1 MRHWSLLAFVSL
13 ATITASAAVFIATAY
28 LGIFISGS
36 SVWLLGAFAIVP
48 AVGSVVAY
56 QSAGGAMSNGEVELK
71 GPITK
76 SVMAVAVALVL
87 IVVPA
92 YVPTQSPNESPS
104 TSPNQSWREVDGRYY
119 AQVKGE
125 PEREITKAEFEAATS
140 KVVKILALGCMLMSL
155 VSLHLS
161 HQAAAL
167 RRRTSHM
174 PKGSETNSFLG
185 H

>member
-13 ATITASAAVFIATAY
+13 AAIAASAAMFIATAY

-36 SVWLLGAFAIVP
+36 SAWLLGALVMVP
-48 AVGSVVAY
+48 VVASIVAY

-76 SVMAVAVALVL
+76 SVLVVAAVLVL

-92 YVPTQSPNESPS
+92 YVPTELAGAGAPTSES
-104 TSPNQSWREVDGRYY
+104 QSWREADGRFY
-119 AQVKGE
+119 AQVKGQ

-167 RRRTSHM
+167 RR
-174 PKGSETNSFLG
+174 KGS
-185 H
+185 HDA